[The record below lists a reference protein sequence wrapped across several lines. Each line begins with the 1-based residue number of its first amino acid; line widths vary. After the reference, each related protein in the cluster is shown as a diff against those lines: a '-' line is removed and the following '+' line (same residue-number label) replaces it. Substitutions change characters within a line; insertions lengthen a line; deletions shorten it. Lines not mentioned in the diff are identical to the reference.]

1 MLLAR
6 LAMLMAFAMLAG
18 CAPPA
23 APGGRSAQPEAPAQ
37 SRPNRTLTMVIR
49 FEVNDLAQKIPGGGL
64 PIVTKR
70 IFNASP
76 ALVDGQGNA
85 RPYLLEELPQ
95 LNSESWRVFP
105 DGRMETTYRL
115 KPNLTWQD
123 GHPLTADDFVFA
135 YRFYTAPGLAVFI
148 ATPQDRI
155 DEVLAPDARTVQI
168 RWNSLYADAAVLKEG
183 DLDPLPR
190 HLLEPTLAAYELDP
204 GTREQ
209 LLNAP
214 FWTTEYVGAGPFKLE
229 RWEPGARMEASAF
242 AGHALGKPKID
253 RLIMRIVADENT
265 VLSTVL
271 AGDADF
277 TADFTLRFEHSRIL
291 QREWEPSGKGAVALK
306 GSGPVSNTIQLRPE
320 LAAHPG
326 QLDARVRKALAWT
339 IDRESLNQG
348 LFEGV
353 GFVTENPVPEGV
365 PYFAD
370 VERAMEKHPY
380 DPRRAEQLMTEAGY
394 TKDREGFFA
403 NAAGDRFRTEFRVNA
418 GPEFERSQAIM
429 VDTWRRAGFEVSS
442 SVLAAN
448 MLRNA
453 EALHTFAGMATRG
466 GGMQE
471 RTWISSEVGT
481 AANRWVGENRAG
493 WSDPRFDAIFERF
506 SRTLDRADRERA
518 VVEMI
523 QLQSQEL
530 PALVLYQAIQ
540 VNSRVAALRG
550 PGPEIPGWGVAT
562 PRTLAH
568 WNIHEWEWTQ

>member
-1 MLLAR
+1 MGLAR
-6 LAMLMAFAMLAG
+6 FTLLLILVAITG
-18 CAPPA
+18 CAAPA
-23 APGGRSAQPEAPAQ
+23 APREGAAAPDAPGAARP
-37 SRPNRTLTMVIR
+37 SRALTMVLR

-76 ALVDGQGNA
+76 ALIDGEGHA
-85 RPYLLEELPQ
+85 RPYLFEALPRLGSDDWQ
-95 LNSESWRVFP
+95 VFP

-115 KPNLTWQD
+115 RPNLTWQD
-123 GHPLTADDFVFA
+123 GRPLTADDFVFA
-135 YRFYTAPGLAVFI
+135 YRFYTAPGLGVFTP
-148 ATPQDRI
+148 TPQDRI
-155 DEVLAPDARTVQI
+155 EEVLAPDRRTVVI
-168 RWNSLYADAAVLKEG
+168 RWSTLYPDAAVLKEG

-190 HLLEPTLAAYELDP
+190 HLLESGLAAYEADP
-204 GTREQ
+204 GTRDQ

-214 FWTTEYVGAGPFKLE
+214 FWTVEYVGAGPYRLE
-229 RWEPGARMEASAF
+229 RWEPGSRMEASAF
-242 AGHALGKPKID
+242 AGHALGRPKID
-253 RLIMRIVADENT
+253 RLIMRIIADENT
-265 VLSTVL
+265 VLNTVL

-277 TADFTLRFEHSRIL
+277 TADFTLRFEHARIL
-291 QREWEPSGKGAVALK
+291 QREWEPSGKGTVALK

-320 LAAHPG
+320 FAAHPG
-326 QLDARVRKALAWT
+326 QLDVRVRKALAFT
-339 IDRESLNQG
+339 IDREALNQG

-365 PYFAD
+365 PYYAD
-370 VERAMEKHPY
+370 VDRAMEKHPY
-380 DPRRAEQLMTEAGY
+380 DPRRAEQLMADAGY
-394 TKDREGFFA
+394 TRDREGFFA
-403 NAAGDRFRTEFRVNA
+403 NGAGERFRTEFRVNA

-429 VDTWRRAGFEVSS
+429 VDTWRRAGFDIAS
-442 SVLAAN
+442 SVLPAN

-471 RTWISSEVGT
+471 RTWITAEIGT

-493 WSDPRFDAIFERF
+493 WSDPRYDGIFERF

-530 PALVLYQAIQ
+530 PTLILYQAIQ
-540 VNSRVAALRG
+540 VNTRVAGLRG
-550 PGPEIPGWGVAT
+550 PGPEIAGWGVTT

-568 WNIHEWEWTQ
+568 WNIYEWEWTR